1 MLALSRS
8 SSTHELAVL
17 RATEGCTGV
26 GESEYTG
33 ELLNKMDVHV
43 RVAAPG
49 GSSKMIRRSGSAE
62 FDTKLKMAREVKRR
76 VSEIVGVER
85 VAAAEML
92 VTSAAGS
99 SADLTQRRKR
109 IA

>member
-1 MLALSRS
+1 M
-8 SSTHELAVL
+8 
-17 RATEGCTGV
+17 
-26 GESEYTG
+26 
-33 ELLNKMDVHV
+33 

-99 SADLTQRRKR
+99 SADLNAASASHEQ
-109 IA
+109 AASQEELQWLAESGMVCVLMMESLHLW

>member
-1 MLALSRS
+1 
-8 SSTHELAVL
+8 
-17 RATEGCTGV
+17 
-26 GESEYTG
+26 
-33 ELLNKMDVHV
+33 
-43 RVAAPG
+43 
-49 GSSKMIRRSGSAE
+49 
-62 FDTKLKMAREVKRR
+62 MAREVKRR